1 MKNLKDIKAY
11 FKQKEG
17 VLKLIS
23 NINKVKEKAKEIY
36 GPDAEILISPNKKK
50 KYRILNPNTNRYIDF
65 GGYPFEDFQKH
76 EDETRRL
83 RYLKR
88 ATNIKGN
95 WRDDPYSPNMLS
107 IRLLW
112 DGDI

>member
-1 MKNLKDIKAY
+1 MKNLKDLKEY

-23 NINKVKEKAKEIY
+23 NINKVKERAKKFY

-65 GGYPFEDFQKH
+65 GGYPYEDYQKH
-76 EDETRRL
+76 GSEEHRL

-95 WRDDPYSPNMLS
+95 WSDPYSPNMLS

-112 DGDI
+112 NGDI